1 MLNLSFFIAQRYLIS
16 KRKKNFINIISIISV
31 VAVAIITAAIIIVLS
46 IFNGLGDLIHSLN
59 NSFDPE
65 IKIEASKGKSFRV
78 SQPLLE
84 KIKSVSGV
92 EVVTE
97 VIEDY
102 AVARYNNAN
111 QVVTI
116 KGVSDNFIDQN
127 RIPKESIVEGKL
139 QLKDKGTPRALIG
152 YGVRNTL
159 SISLAQNFHLLQ
171 LYYVKNAKS
180 GVMDPSKLYT
190 QKGIV
195 PGGVFAIIQNFDE
208 NYVIVP
214 LDFAIDLLSYE
225 NKRTSLEVKTTA
237 GASIEQVEQRLQQ
250 VMGEDFNVLNS
261 EEQHQDVYRVLKLE
275 KLFASI
281 AAILLLIIRS
291 INIYF
296 NLMMLALDKKKDI
309 TILASMGADS
319 NLLKKIFVTEGLLIA
334 AIGTCL
340 GLVLGA
346 GIVLLQ
352 QNFSL
357 ISMGMN
363 SSVVDGYPVK
373 LAFLDFVYVFV
384 AMSAVTVVI
393 SSRPA
398 SLASRF
404 VSLQNL

>member
-1 MLNLSFFIAQRYLIS
+1 MNLPLFIAKRYLVS
-16 KRKKNFINIISIISV
+16 KRKKNFINVISIISV

-65 IKIEASKGKSFRV
+65 IKIVATKGKSFTV
-78 SQPLLE
+78 SQSLLK
-84 KIKSVSGV
+84 KIEAVPGV
-92 EVVTE
+92 QVVTE
-97 VIEDY
+97 VIEDIAY
-102 AVARYNNAN
+102 AKYNNASRL
-111 QVVTI
+111 I
-116 KGVSDNFIDQN
+116 SLKGVGDNFVDQK
-127 RIPKESIVEGKL
+127 RIPKESMVEGEL
-139 QLKDKGTPRALIG
+139 QLKRNGVPRALIG
-152 YGVRNTL
+152 YGVRNSL
-159 SISLAQNFHLLQ
+159 SISLEEDFHLLQ
-171 LYYVKNAKS
+171 LYYPKNVKA
-180 GVMDPSKLYT
+180 GVLDPSKMYS
-190 QKGIV
+190 QKGIL

-214 LDFAIDLLSYE
+214 LDFAKDLLNYE
-225 NKRTSLEVKTTA
+225 NKRTSLEVKTNTA
-237 GASIEQVEQRLQQ
+237 VGIEQQIQNIL
-250 VMGEDFNVLNS
+250 GDKFNVLNA

-281 AAILLLIIRS
+281 AAVLLLVIGS

-296 NLMMLALDKKKDI
+296 NLMMLALDKKRDI
-309 TILASMGADS
+309 SIMASMGADS
-319 NLLKKIFVTEGLLIA
+319 SLLKKVFITEGLLIA
-334 AIGTCL
+334 AIGTML

-373 LAFLDFVYVFV
+373 LALMDFVYVFL
-384 AMSAVTVVI
+384 AMSVVTIII

-398 SLASRF
+398 ALAARF
-404 VSLQNL
+404 VSVQNL

>member
-1 MLNLSFFIAQRYLIS
+1 MNLPLFIARRYLVS
-16 KRKKNFINIISIISV
+16 KRKKNFINVISIISV
-31 VAVAIITAAIIIVLS
+31 VAVTIITAAIIIVLS

-65 IKIEASKGKSFRV
+65 IKIVATKGKSFTV
-78 SQPLLE
+78 SQSLLR
-84 KIKSVSGV
+84 KIEAVPGV

-97 VIEDY
+97 VIEDITY
-102 AVARYNNAN
+102 AKYNNASRLI
-111 QVVTI
+111 TL
-116 KGVSDNFIDQN
+116 KGVGDNFVDQK
-127 RIPKESIVEGKL
+127 RIPKESLVEGEL
-139 QLKDKGTPRALIG
+139 QLKKNGAPRALIG

-159 SISLAQNFHLLQ
+159 SISLEEDFHLLQ
-171 LYYVKNAKS
+171 LYYPKNVKA
-180 GVMDPSKLYT
+180 GVVDPSKMYS
-190 QKGIV
+190 QRGIL

-214 LDFAIDLLSYE
+214 LDFAKDLLNYE
-225 NKRTSLEVKTTA
+225 NKRTSLEVKTNRA
-237 GASIEQVEQRLQQ
+237 DGIEQQIQNIL
-250 VMGEDFNVLNS
+250 GDKFNVLNT

-281 AAILLLIIRS
+281 AAVVLLVIGS

-296 NLMMLALDKKKDI
+296 NLMMLALDKKRDI
-309 TILASMGADS
+309 SIMASMGADS
-319 NLLKKIFVTEGLLIA
+319 SLLKKVFITEGLLIA
-334 AIGTCL
+334 AIGTIL

-373 LAFLDFVYVFV
+373 LALMDFVYVFL
-384 AMSAVTVVI
+384 AMSVVTIII

-398 SLASRF
+398 ALAARF
-404 VSLQNL
+404 VSVQNL

>member
-1 MLNLSFFIAQRYLIS
+1 MNLPLFIAKRYLVS
-16 KRKKNFINIISIISV
+16 KRKKNFINVISIISV

-65 IKIEASKGKSFRV
+65 IKIVATKGKSFTV
-78 SQPLLE
+78 SQSLLK
-84 KIKSVSGV
+84 KIEAVPGV
-92 EVVTE
+92 QVVTE
-97 VIEDY
+97 VIEDIAY
-102 AVARYNNAN
+102 AKYNNASRLI
-111 QVVTI
+111 TL
-116 KGVSDNFIDQN
+116 KGVGDNFVDQK
-127 RIPKESIVEGKL
+127 RIPKESLVDGEL
-139 QLKDKGTPRALIG
+139 LLKKNGVPRALIG
-152 YGVRNTL
+152 YGVRNSL
-159 SISLAQNFHLLQ
+159 SISLEEDFHLLQ
-171 LYYVKNAKS
+171 LYYPKNVKA
-180 GVMDPSKLYT
+180 GVLDPSKMYS
-190 QKGIV
+190 QKGIL

-214 LDFAIDLLSYE
+214 LDFAKDLLNYE
-225 NKRTSLEVKTTA
+225 NKRTSLEVKTNTA
-237 GASIEQVEQRLQQ
+237 VGIEEQIQNIL
-250 VMGEDFNVLNS
+250 GDKFNVLNT

-281 AAILLLIIRS
+281 AAVLLLVIGS

-296 NLMMLALDKKKDI
+296 NLMMLALDKKRDI
-309 TILASMGADS
+309 SIMASMGADS
-319 NLLKKIFVTEGLLIA
+319 SLLKKVFITEGLLIA
-334 AIGTCL
+334 AIGTIL

-373 LAFLDFVYVFV
+373 LALMDFVYVFL
-384 AMSAVTVVI
+384 AMSVVTIII

-398 SLASRF
+398 ALAARF
-404 VSLQNL
+404 VSVQNL

>member
-1 MLNLSFFIAQRYLIS
+1 MNLPLFIAKRYLIS
-16 KRKKNFINIISIISV
+16 KRKKNFINVISIISV
-31 VAVAIITAAIIIVLS
+31 VAVTIITAAIIVVLS

-65 IKIEASKGKSFRV
+65 IKIVATKGKSFTV
-78 SQPLLE
+78 SQSLLK
-84 KIKSVSGV
+84 KIEAVPGV

-102 AVARYNNAN
+102 AYARYNNASRP
-111 QVVTI
+111 VTI
-116 KGVSDNFIDQN
+116 KGVSDNFVDQK
-127 RIPKESIVEGKL
+127 RIPKESLVEGEL
-139 QLKDKGTPRALIG
+139 QLKKNGVPRALIG

-159 SISLAQNFHLLQ
+159 SISLEEDFHLLQ
-171 LYYVKNAKS
+171 LYYPKNVKS
-180 GVMDPSKLYT
+180 GVLDPSKMYS
-190 QKGIV
+190 QKGIL

-214 LDFAIDLLSYE
+214 LEFAKDLLDYV
-225 NKRTSLEVKTTA
+225 NKRTSLEVKTNTA
-237 GASIEQVEQRLQQ
+237 VDVGEVEQQIQNIL
-250 VMGEDFNVLNS
+250 GDNFNVLNS

-281 AAILLLIIRS
+281 AAVLLLVIGS

-296 NLMMLALDKKKDI
+296 NLMMLALDKKRDI
-309 TILASMGADS
+309 SIMASMGADS
-319 NLLKKIFVTEGLLIA
+319 SLLKKVFITEGLLIA
-334 AIGTCL
+334 SIGTVL

-346 GIVLLQ
+346 GVVLLQ

-373 LAFLDFVYVFV
+373 LALMDFVYVFF
-384 AMSAVTVVI
+384 AMSAVTIII

-398 SLASRF
+398 TLAARF
-404 VSLQNL
+404 VSVQNL